1 MTLNERIE
9 IAHKLRAQGLNCSQ
23 CVAMA
28 FPDIHNLPDEV
39 IAKLSIGF
47 GGGVGGQGEV
57 CGVVSGMTIIEGF
70 RSNGGA
76 KDKITVYPRVSNLS
90 EIFKSKHCSI
100 ICREL
105 KGMTPPRPCNELI
118 LSGIEILHNFINET
132 E

>member
-9 IAHKLRAQGLNCSQ
+9 IATGLRAQGLNCAQ

-28 FPDIHNLPDEV
+28 FPDVHKLPNEI

-57 CGVVSGMTIIEGF
+57 CGVVSGMAIIEGC
-70 RSNGGA
+70 RSNGNA
-76 KDKITVYPRVSNLS
+76 QDKRIVYPRVSNLS
-90 EIFKSKHCSI
+90 EIFRSKQGSI

-105 KGMTPPRPCNELI
+105 KGMTPAKPCNELI
-118 LSGIEILHNFINET
+118 LSGIEILHNFINENG
-132 E
+132 